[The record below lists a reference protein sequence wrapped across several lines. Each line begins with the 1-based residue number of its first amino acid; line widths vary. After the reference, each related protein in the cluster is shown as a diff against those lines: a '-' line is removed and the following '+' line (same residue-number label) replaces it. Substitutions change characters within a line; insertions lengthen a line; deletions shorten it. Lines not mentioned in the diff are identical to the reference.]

1 MTPARVIDTQRLS
14 TLAHEYEREI
24 LQFLRDLT
32 AIPAGN
38 GHESPAIQRIRH
50 EAEKAPFEEIRVGPM
65 GNLLA
70 RIGSGKHVIMMDGQA
85 DAPGA
90 AGMAGM
96 VYAGKLIHELGMYDD
111 FTLWVAGSMHKD
123 CRGLAWL
130 HALKEGGIHPDCV
143 LIAEPTNLCI
153 KMREAA
159 LEGFLSES
167 HPLVQA
173 AIATYET
180 LFELPPVVGKGTASA
195 NGAGSVGLM
204 GVPSIGFG
212 PGEVETS
219 PGGGERVPIRHL
231 LQAAQFYAAF
241 PMMFVETVRRHGG
254 AIVRG

>member
-32 AIPAGN
+32 AIPAEN
-38 GHESPAIQRIRH
+38 GRENPAMQRIRQ
-50 EAEKAPFEEIRVGPM
+50 EAERAPFEEIRVGPM
-65 GNLLA
+65 GSLLA
-70 RIGSGKHVIMMDGQA
+70 RIGSGDRVIMMDAQA
-85 DAPGA
+85 NTARA
-90 AGMAGM
+90 AGMAAM

-111 FTLWVAGSMHKD
+111 FTLWVARSAHQDGQ
-123 CRGLAWL
+123 GLAWL
-130 HALKEGGIHPDCV
+130 HDLGEVGIRPDCV

-180 LFELPPVVGKGTASA
+180 LFELPPVIGKWTANT

-212 PGEVETS
+212 PGEEEMS
-219 PGGGERVPIRHL
+219 PGGGERVPVRHL

-241 PMMFVETVRRHGG
+241 PMMYVETLKRQ
-254 AIVRG
+254 